1 MLKKYC
7 QNFHS
12 IIGEKL
18 WPYCGSSLA
27 VSAAFLTG
35 VDISAKKED
44 MVKSVTQ
51 KKRNVDINKW
61 ANDWIAFSKSV
72 VATVISFMKELH
84 LSSESSDVC
93 EVAGTVEQN
102 PTSDFDLLFVP
113 PPNKALKFG
122 DPITSNCLEEE
133 VNMFQKL
140 RQPSSQPLDY
150 WKTEHRFPLLKAGAK
165 VVLAVPVSSA
175 AVERLFSAAGLLLSK
190 LRKRT
195 LSAVVIN
202 SVYSRFAC
210 NKKMVEKLPEPLSE
224 AVEVKEQE
232 IENLLNEHSDSEYEC
247 Q

>member
-1 MLKKYC
+1 M
-7 QNFHS
+7 
-12 IIGEKL
+12 
-18 WPYCGSSLA
+18 A

-35 VDISAKKED
+35 VEISAKIED

-122 DPITSNCLEEE
+122 DPITSNCLEEK

-150 WKTEHRFPLLKAGAK
+150 WKNEHRFPLLKAGAK

-195 LSAVVIN
+195 LPAVVIN

-210 NKKMVEKLPEPLSE
+210 NKKMVEKLPEVTESSVSE
-224 AVEVKEQE
+224 AV
-232 IENLLNEHSDSEYEC
+232 
-247 Q
+247 